1 MWQDE
6 PVDLLTTV
14 EVPPVGE
21 ARAAVVWLHGLGA
34 DDHDFAGIVPEL
46 DLPAELG
53 VRFVFPHAPAI
64 PVTLNGGAEMPAWYD
79 IEEVDLRRRHDEA
92 GVRRSAAQVTALME
106 RERQRGVPWERI
118 VLAGFSQ
125 GGAMALFTAVRHREK
140 LAGVV
145 ALSAYL
151 VVEGSLD
158 EERAAANQDTPIL
171 QAHGTFDPMVPM
183 ARGEAARDALA
194 ARGYPVRFRSY
205 PMAHSV
211 CLEEIADIRQFLVER
226 LHLV

>member
-1 MWQDE
+1 
-6 PVDLLTTV
+6 
-14 EVPPVGE
+14 
-21 ARAAVVWLHGLGA
+21 
-34 DDHDFAGIVPEL
+34 
-46 DLPAELG
+46 
-53 VRFVFPHAPAI
+53 
-64 PVTLNGGAEMPAWYD
+64 
-79 IEEVDLRRRHDEA
+79 
-92 GVRRSAAQVTALME
+92 ME
-106 RERQRGVPWERI
+106 RERERGVPWGRI

-125 GGAMALFTAVRHREK
+125 GGAMALFTAVRHRET

-151 VVEGSLD
+151 VVEDSLD
-158 EERAAANQDTPIL
+158 GERAAANQDTPIL

-226 LHLV
+226 LHSS